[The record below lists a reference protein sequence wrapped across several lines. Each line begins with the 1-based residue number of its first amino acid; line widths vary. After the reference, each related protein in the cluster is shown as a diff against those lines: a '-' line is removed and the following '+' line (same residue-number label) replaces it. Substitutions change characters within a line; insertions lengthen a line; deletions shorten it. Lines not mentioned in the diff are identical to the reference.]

1 MNDVHS
7 DIEELS
13 FLWASAER
21 NNDVTALDTLLTED
35 FTAVGPL
42 GFVLSRVQWLDRYRE
57 AAFVNEKFEWNINN
71 VRSYGDSAV
80 LIGIQNQTAA
90 YRGHPS
96 NGEFRVTQIVIR
108 KDGRWQLAG
117 LHLSPLA
124 QPGDTQNLRRPNR
137 ATQTAPLQAPP

>member
-1 MNDVHS
+1 MNAVHS

-13 FLWASAER
+13 FLWANAER
-21 NNDVTALDTLLTED
+21 NNDATALDELLAKD

-42 GFVLSRVQWLDRYRE
+42 GFVLTRVQWLERYRE
-57 AAFVNEKFEWNINN
+57 AAFVNEQFEWTING

-80 LIGIQNQTAA
+80 LIGVQNQTAA

-108 KDGRWQLAG
+108 NDGRWQLAG

-124 QPGDTQNLRRPNR
+124 QSG
-137 ATQTAPLQAPP
+137 PPAE

>member
-1 MNDVHS
+1 MNDLHS

-21 NNDVTALDTLLTED
+21 NNNATVLDTLLAQD

-42 GFVLSRVQWLDRYRE
+42 GFVLTRAQWLDRYRK
-57 AAFVNEKFEWNINN
+57 AAFVNEQFEWNINS
-71 VRSYGDSAV
+71 VRTYGDSAV

-90 YRGHPS
+90 YRGRPS
-96 NGEFRVTQIVIR
+96 NGHFRVTQIMIR
-108 KDGRWQLAG
+108 KDERWQLAG

-124 QPGDTQNLRRPNR
+124 QPG
-137 ATQTAPLQAPP
+137 APAE